1 MFETIAALLGTAAA
15 IGLAYWAWLSRK
27 AALGWSAL
35 LVSIGATWLW
45 CGAQG
50 AEIGLP
56 LAIETGSLIALCFIV
71 TRIDRRPERAM
82 RERHVEP
89 PVKPRRY
96 RLRGALRAL
105 VAGPLGLAA
114 AMGIAVAIA
123 LKAPMVE
130 QTRLI
135 LAGLIVP
142 SLWAICIIWS
152 IATRRLARTAA
163 GLALAAIAGFAL
175 AVVPKG

>member
-1 MFETIAALLGTAAA
+1 MFNTIAALLGTAAA
-15 IGLAYWAWLSRK
+15 IGLAYRAWLSRRAACGW
-27 AALGWSAL
+27 AALAA
-35 LVSIGATWLW
+35 SIGAIWLW

-50 AEIGLP
+50 AEIGIP

-71 TRIDRRPERAM
+71 TRIDRRPERPL

-89 PVKPRRY
+89 PAKPRRY
-96 RLRGALRAL
+96 RLRGAFRAL
-105 VAGPLGLAA
+105 TAGPLGLAA

-123 LKAPMVE
+123 LKAPMSE

-142 SLWAICIIWS
+142 SLWAICIVWS
-152 IATRRLARTAA
+152 IATRRLARTA
-163 GLALAAIAGFAL
+163 GSLAVAAAAGFAL
-175 AVVPKG
+175 ALVPKG